1 MGLIKAE
8 VAELADAHGSGPC
21 DSNIMRVQV
30 PSSAQIQYL
39 FKKSTEIFILCT
51 FFKNKDGIVSFL
63 SLKSMEMLK
72 ELLSDALKIGET
84 SKDRFPAM
92 CSALAKYQHDYP
104 DFFDRSLRYI
114 QVGQKNDNEWL
125 TKTYQVGEEVNQI
138 ISQYIS
144 WGINRGELAGTTD
157 YFETI
162 MHMWGMISGVIK
174 LASEKEDYIRIRGD
188 KSKEEFLQIG
198 FKKIYKAIAKEPSQ

>member
-1 MGLIKAE
+1 MFSKKGIENTKMDEIAALAGYGKATLY
-8 VAELADAHGSGPC
+8 V
-21 DSNIMRVQV
+21 
-30 PSSAQIQYL
+30 Y
-39 FKKSTEIFILCT
+39 
-51 FFKNKDGIVSFL
+51 FKNKDDIVSFF

-125 TKTYQVGEEVNQI
+125 AKTYQVGEEVN
-138 ISQYIS
+138 
-144 WGINRGELAGTTD
+144 
-157 YFETI
+157 
-162 MHMWGMISGVIK
+162 
-174 LASEKEDYIRIRGD
+174 
-188 KSKEEFLQIG
+188 
-198 FKKIYKAIAKEPSQ
+198 